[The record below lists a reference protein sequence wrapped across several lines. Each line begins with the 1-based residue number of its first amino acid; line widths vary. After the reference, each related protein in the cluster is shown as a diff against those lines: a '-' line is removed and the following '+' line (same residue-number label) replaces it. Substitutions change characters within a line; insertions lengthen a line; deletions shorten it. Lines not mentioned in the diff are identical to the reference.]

1 VSLQA
6 EYIAGSA
13 KLSKLL
19 TPTLSGF
26 RVTVTLATQGDIV
39 YPLFQ
44 ARWDRCNQQSQTV
57 LNYLVKVY
65 HLYSGT

>member
-6 EYIAGSA
+6 EYIAGLA

-26 RVTVTLATQGDIV
+26 SVTVTLATQGV
-39 YPLFQ
+39 
-44 ARWDRCNQQSQTV
+44 V
-57 LNYLVKVY
+57 
-65 HLYSGT
+65 